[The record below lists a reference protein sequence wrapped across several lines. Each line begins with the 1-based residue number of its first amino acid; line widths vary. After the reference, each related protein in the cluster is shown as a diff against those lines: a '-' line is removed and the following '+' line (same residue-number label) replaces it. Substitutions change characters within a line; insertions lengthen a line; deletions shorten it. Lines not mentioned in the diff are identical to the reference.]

1 LVEYATGLN
10 LWAEWASIE
19 AADARGEKYEL
30 PKHHEGYAGVLICLA
45 KQEYPDLS
53 GYNDPEVVWRLHK
66 KHHAGVIV
74 AADNP
79 NRVEE
84 LIWAYGERFAHD
96 FLAVAPPLDR
106 APT

>member
-1 LVEYATGLN
+1 LN
-10 LWAEWASIE
+10 LWGEWARIE
-19 AADARGEKYEL
+19 AADARGEKYQL
-30 PKHHEGYAGVLICLA
+30 PAHREGYAGVLICLA
-45 KQEYPDLS
+45 KQEYPDLWS
-53 GYNDPEVVWRLHK
+53 YNDPEVVWRLHK

-74 AADNP
+74 ASDNP
-79 NRVEE
+79 DRVEE